1 MGIFRF
7 KKFSVKNGR
16 SAMKVNTDGVLLG
29 AVMRIS
35 ADDCFLL
42 DVGTGTGTIA
52 LMAAQRCADLHAG
65 KELLAEGIM
74 IDSIDI
80 DEASVLEARDN
91 FSCSPWGESLHAF
104 HCSLEDFA
112 AQNERKYDL
121 IFSNP
126 PYFDCSLMAP
136 EQRRNAARHTSCGLS
151 YRELAEF
158 ASERLAPDGRLA
170 IVLPADQENALL
182 RHARMCGLFPQRL
195 TRVKTVPRKK
205 PSRFIAEFSRTRCDV
220 PEECLLSIQDEG
232 EYTSEYISLTRDF
245 YLQF

>member
-1 MGIFRF
+1 
-7 KKFSVKNGR
+7 
-16 SAMKVNTDGVLLG
+16 
-29 AVMRIS
+29 
-35 ADDCFLL
+35 
-42 DVGTGTGTIA
+42 
-52 LMAAQRCADLHAG
+52 MAA
-65 KELLAEGIM
+65 GIR
-74 IDSIDI
+74 IESIDI

-91 FSCSPWGESLHAF
+91 FSCSPWGEILHAF
-104 HCSLEDFA
+104 HCSLEAFA

-182 RHARMCGLFPQRL
+182 RHARMCGLFPRRL
-195 TRVKTVPRKK
+195 TRVRTVPRKR
-205 PSRFIAEFSRTRCDV
+205 PSRVIAEFTRTRCAV
-220 PEECLLSIQDEG
+220 PEECLLTIQDEG

>member
-1 MGIFRF
+1 MRLPFWKPGIISR
-7 KKFSVKNGR
+7 
-16 SAMKVNTDGVLLG
+16 VL
-29 AVMRIS
+29 R
-35 ADDCFLL
+35 
-42 DVGTGTGTIA
+42 
-52 LMAAQRCADLHAG
+52 
-65 KELLAEGIM
+65 
-74 IDSIDI
+74 
-80 DEASVLEARDN
+80 
-91 FSCSPWGESLHAF
+91 GESLHAF

-182 RHARMCGLFPQRL
+182 RHARMCGPAPAEADPCEDRAPKETKPLYSGIFPDKMR
-195 TRVKTVPRKK
+195 R
-205 PSRFIAEFSRTRCDV
+205 S
-220 PEECLLSIQDEG
+220 
-232 EYTSEYISLTRDF
+232 
-245 YLQF
+245 